1 MNRLQ
6 NPNMAILTL
15 AMEKLGSL
23 SNEMV
28 IVGGCATGLLITD
41 KAAAPIRATID
52 VDVIVQVVTR
62 GDYYKLS
69 ERLRKKGFNEDM
81 SEDSPIC
88 RWICGEIILDVM
100 PTDKSVL
107 GFGNQWYEQA
117 AINAFSFDLEIGKSI
132 KIISAP
138 YFLMTK
144 LDAFDGRGKGDY
156 MMSHDIE
163 DIVAV
168 LDGRETIFSEIL
180 DSDDKLKIALK
191 AKFTSL
197 LADPTFSESV
207 SGHVLGDNVS
217 QQRVPMI
224 LELILKITE
233 L

>member
-1 MNRLQ
+1 MNKLQ
-6 NPNMAILTL
+6 NPNLAILIL
-15 AMEKLGSL
+15 AIEKLGSL

-28 IVGGCATGLLITD
+28 VVGGCATGLLITD
-41 KAAAPIRATID
+41 EAAAPIRMTVD

-88 RWICGEIILDVM
+88 RWICEDVILDVM

-107 GFGNQWYEQA
+107 GFGNLWYELA
-117 AINAFSFDLEIGKSI
+117 AINAINIDVGIGKSI

-156 MMSHDIE
+156 IMSHDIE

-168 LDGRETIFSEIL
+168 LDGRKTILNEIQISE
-180 DSDDKLKIALK
+180 DKLKMALK
-191 AKFTSL
+191 IKFKIL
-197 LADPTFSESV
+197 LADLTFLDAV
-207 SGHVLGDNVS
+207 SGHVLGDKAS

-224 LELILKITE
+224 LDLMAKITN